1 MGGCVVSRLIVVS
14 NRVAVPG
21 PEAARQ
27 AGGLAVAVNAALSGR
42 DGIWFGWSGT
52 VTEDGTLAPPAVI
65 EQGGRI
71 FVTLDLSNVDFQE
84 YYNGFANRVLWPILH
99 YRADLAE
106 FTSVELAGYLRVN
119 MLFAHALSPFLLP
132 DDVIWV
138 HDYHLLPFA
147 KELRALGHDNRIG
160 FFLHIPC
167 PPPDILMALPQ
178 HAETMG
184 ALTHYDL
191 VGLQTEADA
200 DNLRRYF
207 EIGHGIAGPTRED
220 FEFAGSSVQVG
231 AFPVAIETA
240 DYARVAR
247 NAMRSRLVAGLRDS
261 LGGRRLI
268 LGVDRLDYSKGIPD
282 RIQAFGHLLDTSPE
296 WRGRVTYLQITP
308 KSRAEVPEYADI
320 DRRVSL
326 LVGQINGQHG
336 EAAWTPIRYVNR
348 SYSRASL
355 AGLFRSADV
364 GLVTPLRDG
373 MNLVAKEYIAAQD
386 PEDPGVLVL
395 SRFAGAAAE
404 LDGALIVNPHE
415 PEAVAEAIGIALE
428 LPLDERKARHARMF
442 AHLAENDIDRW
453 AGRFL
458 RALEESRRRPGIFD
472 NLRQLFAL
480 PTASAM

>member
-1 MGGCVVSRLIVVS
+1 VGGFAVPRLIVVS

-21 PEAARQ
+21 TEGPR
-27 AGGLAVAVNAALSGR
+27 AGGLAVAVDAALKQR
-42 DGIWFGWSGT
+42 EGIWFGWSGK
-52 VTEDGTLAPPAVI
+52 VTENDTVPEPTVVRRQRRTFITL
-65 EQGGRI
+65 E
-71 FVTLDLSNVDFQE
+71 LSSVDFQE

-99 YRADLAE
+99 YRVDLAE

-119 MLFAHALSPFLLP
+119 ALFANALSPFIQP

-138 HDYHLLPFA
+138 HDYHLLSLA
-147 KELRALGHDNRIG
+147 KELRALGHENPIG

-167 PPPDILMALPQ
+167 PPPDILMVLPQ
-178 HAETMG
+178 HAETVG

-207 EIGHGIAGPTRED
+207 ETRHGIAGPTREA
-220 FEFAGSSVQVG
+220 FEFGGSYVHVRV
-231 AFPVAIETA
+231 FPVAIDTA
-240 DYARVAR
+240 SYARVAR
-247 NAMRSRLVAGLRDS
+247 NAARSRLVTGVRDS

-282 RIQAFGHLLDTSPE
+282 RIQAFGHFLDIQPK
-296 WRGRVTYLQITP
+296 WRGRVTFLQITP

-320 DRRVSL
+320 DRTVSTI
-326 LVGQINGQHG
+326 VGQINGRHG

-348 SYSRASL
+348 FYSRASL
-355 AGLFRSADV
+355 AGIFRSAHI

-373 MNLVAKEYIAAQD
+373 MNLVAKEYVAAQD

-415 PEAVAEAIGIALE
+415 TEAVAEAITTALE
-428 LPLDERKARHARMF
+428 MPLDERKERHARMF
-442 AHLAENDIDRW
+442 AHLLTNDVDRW
-453 AGRFL
+453 AEQFL
-458 RALEESRRRPGIFD
+458 SALAAAHRRPD
-472 NLRQLFAL
+472 NLGDPPQSFASPIGL
-480 PTASAM
+480 TG